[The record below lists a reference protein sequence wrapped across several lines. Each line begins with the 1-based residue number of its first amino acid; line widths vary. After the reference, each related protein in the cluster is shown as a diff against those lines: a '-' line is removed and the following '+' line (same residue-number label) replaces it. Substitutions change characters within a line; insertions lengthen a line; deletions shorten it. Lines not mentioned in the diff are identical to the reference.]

1 MKNSAVSEILGA
13 VLMVSIV
20 ITGMALIGVILFSS
34 PPPDSIPK
42 IAFSVYACG
51 EEDWTDKTVMISHQG
66 GDPIRWSDIEFIVN
80 PEEGVT
86 PVSPCCSYTKD
97 VDRSNTSPTSFD
109 ETISFDET
117 DSTKFFKTGDTLK
130 IITPKNPHHLIIYK
144 TSGSNQTILDTTFT
158 CFKC

>member
-20 ITGMALIGVILFSS
+20 ITGMALIGIILFSS

-97 VDRSNTSPTSFD
+97 VDRRNISSGNEFKKENPT
-109 ETISFDET
+109 EL
-117 DSTKFFKTGDTLK
+117 FKTGDTLK

>member
-97 VDRSNTSPTSFD
+97 VDIRNISSGNEFKKENPT
-109 ETISFDET
+109 EL
-117 DSTKFFKTGDTLK
+117 FKTGDTLK

>member
-66 GDPIRWSDIEFIVN
+66 GDPIRWSDIEFIIN

-86 PVSPCCSYTKD
+86 PVSRDNLIY
-97 VDRSNTSPTSFD
+97 
-109 ETISFDET
+109 ET
-117 DSTKFFKTGDTLK
+117 DSTELFKTGDILK
-130 IITPKNPHHLIIYK
+130 IITPKTPHHLIIYK

-158 CFKC
+158 CFKCKN

>member
-1 MKNSAVSEILGA
+1 MKRSAVSEILGA

-34 PPPDSIPK
+34 PPLIRYQKLHFQYSHV
-42 IAFSVYACG
+42 S

-97 VDRSNTSPTSFD
+97 VDRRNISSGNEFKRKSPNFSKL
-109 ETISFDET
+109 ET
-117 DSTKFFKTGDTLK
+117 
-130 IITPKNPHHLIIYK
+130 H
-144 TSGSNQTILDTTFT
+144 
-158 CFKC
+158 

>member
-66 GDPIRWSDIEFIVN
+66 GDPIRWSDIEFIIN

-86 PVSPCCSYTKD
+86 PVSREKLIY
-97 VDRSNTSPTSFD
+97 
-109 ETISFDET
+109 ET
-117 DSTKFFKTGDTLK
+117 DSTELFKTGDILK